1 MVNLLSD
8 LRFKLALLFAAIFY
22 LIFNTGI
29 HGDDYIEIFRLS
41 THSIK
46 DFFFPSF
53 NDLGIYIYSLPTY
66 FSLYWT
72 FIWFGLESAW
82 VYDLIKIIIH
92 LACIYFV
99 YSFFKDYLTK
109 DRAFVTAIIFVFI
122 PLHDAANYWF
132 MALSYIYVPALLM
145 FSHHL
150 LNNNRYSLG
159 IFFGL
164 FGAFAFYTSVPI
176 IFGLSMIFL
185 FRRKFNLFF
194 IYLTPGIL
202 YAAYYLFMKYQLS
215 ALEVKISN
223 SLSFTNY
230 LKDVILQFLTMV
242 EASFGPSVFLK
253 FFYSIQEI
261 SIFSLVIVMV
271 LVIWKY
277 LYISL
282 VGFSE
287 SKKVDKELL
296 FSMILIV
303 VFSFLVYAV
312 TSAYLHTPFN
322 LSNRSLIFISIP
334 ISYLIGAM
342 ISNRKFIL
350 IPAAIIFLLPTFGIS
365 DHWKDWNKDQQE
377 TISAINDRNF
387 ADLNNSTILVSGNL
401 YSQLGRFSHIEF
413 FSMPW
418 TVNAIFKD
426 KSKKYF
432 IALTPNITLEGNML
446 FDSKYKKSYPV
457 LDKIYI
463 YDSALDHL
471 SSISFEELENILKK
485 DSSSVTRHWV
495 QLFQGTFIEK
505 FILRLAPGLHY
516 LFQ

>member
-1 MVNLLSD
+1 MINLLSD
-8 LRFKLALLFAAIFY
+8 LRFKLAIFFAAIFY

-41 THSIK
+41 THSMR

-72 FIWFGLESAW
+72 FVWFGLESAW

-109 DRAFVTAIIFVFI
+109 DRAFITAIIFVFI

-132 MALSYIYVPALLM
+132 MALSYIYVPALLL

-150 LNNNRYSLG
+150 LNNNRYFLG

-176 IFGLSMIFL
+176 IFGLSVIFL

-223 SLSFTNY
+223 SLSLASY
-230 LKDVILQFLTMV
+230 LKDVILQFLTMI
-242 EASFGPSVFLK
+242 EASFGPSAFLK

-261 SIFSLVIVMV
+261 SIFSFIIVMV
-271 LVIWKY
+271 LIIWKY
-277 LYISL
+277 FYVSL
-282 VGFSE
+282 IGFSE
-287 SKKVDKELL
+287 SKKVDKSVL
-296 FSMILIV
+296 FSLILIV

-342 ISNRKFIL
+342 IPNRKFIL
-350 IPAAIIFLLPTFGIS
+350 MFAAIIFLLPTFGIS
-365 DHWKDWNKDQQE
+365 DHWKNWNKNQQE
-377 TISAINDRNF
+377 TISAIDERDF
-387 ADLNNSTILVSGNL
+387 TDLNNSTILVSGNL
-401 YSQLGRFSHIEF
+401 YSQLGSFSHIEF
-413 FSMPW
+413 LSMPW

-426 KSKKYF
+426 QSKKYF
-432 IALTPNITLEGNML
+432 IALTPNIALEGDML
-446 FDSKYKKSYPV
+446 FDSKYQKSYPV
-457 LDKIYI
+457 LDNIYI
-463 YDSALDHL
+463 YDSELDRL
-471 SSISFEELENILKK
+471 SGISFAQLENILKQ
-485 DSSSVTRHWV
+485 DHSSVTRHWV

-505 FILRLAPGLHY
+505 FILRIAPGLYY
-516 LFQ
+516 LFP

>member
-1 MVNLLSD
+1 MINLFTD
-8 LRFKLALLFAAIFY
+8 LRVKLAILFAVIFY

-41 THSIK
+41 TFSIK
-46 DFFFPSF
+46 DFFSPSF
-53 NDLGIYIYSLPTY
+53 GDLGIYIYSLPTY

-72 FIWFGLESAW
+72 FVWFGLESIW

-92 LACIYFV
+92 IACIYFV

-109 DRAFVTAIIFVFI
+109 DRAFVTALIFVFI

-150 LNNNRYSLG
+150 LSNNRYFSG

-176 IFGLSMIFL
+176 IFGLSAIFL

-194 IYLTPGIL
+194 IYVTPGIL
-202 YAAYYLFMKYQLS
+202 YAAYYLFMKFQLS
-215 ALEVKISN
+215 ALEVKISD
-223 SLSFTNY
+223 SLSFASY
-230 LKDVILQFLTMV
+230 SKDVILQFLTMI
-242 EASFGPSVFLK
+242 EASFGPSAFLK

-261 SIFSLVIVMV
+261 SIFSLAIVIA
-271 LVIWKY
+271 LIIWKY
-277 LYISL
+277 FYVSL

-287 SKKVDKELL
+287 PKKVDKFIL
-296 FSMILIV
+296 FPLILIV
-303 VFSFLVYAV
+303 VFSFLVYAI

-334 ISYLIGAM
+334 ISYLVGAM
-342 ISNRKFIL
+342 ISNRKFVL
-350 IPAAIIFLLPTFGIS
+350 MFAAIIFLLPTFGIS
-365 DHWKDWNKDQQE
+365 DHWKDWNKKQQE
-377 TISAINDRNF
+377 TISAIDDR
-387 ADLNNSTILVSGNL
+387 DLTDLKNSTILVSGNL
-401 YSQLGRFSHIEF
+401 YSKLGSFSHIEF

-426 KSKKYF
+426 RSKKHF
-432 IALTPNITLEGNML
+432 IALTPNITLEGSML
-446 FDSKYKKSYPV
+446 FDSKYQNSYLV
-457 LDKIYI
+457 MNNIYI
-463 YDSALDHL
+463 YDSETDNL
-471 SSISFEELENILKK
+471 SSISYEQLENILNKER
-485 DSSSVTRHWV
+485 SSVTRHWV
-495 QLFQGTFIEK
+495 QLFQGTFFEN
-505 FILRLAPGLHY
+505 FILRIAPGLHY
-516 LFQ
+516 LFP